1 MAGRAGVMGLRIT
14 RGNRA
19 AAFRMTARAVR
30 IGVYHGRM
38 IYRSGMVSGKA
49 ACVAVLAGAAA
60 IGTAEGTS
68 VVHDLGKTP
77 STGQAANRLMT
88 CGTCIM
94 DLVVTGGCRDIEC
107 RAAITL
113 GAGMTICTVCR
124 QRNCSGMIT
133 GITARVSMTLRTVSG
148 SCIVVRR
155 SNMVRFR
162 YRVKGTG
169 ITISRMT
176 G

>member
-14 RGNRA
+14 RGNRD
-19 AAFRMTARAVR
+19 AAFRMTGRAVR
-30 IGVYHGRM
+30 IGIYHG
-38 IYRSGMVSGKA
+38 GMVYRAMVSVKTAGM
-49 ACVAVLAGAAA
+49 AVFA
-60 IGTAEGTS
+60 GTAAVSAAKGT
-68 VVHDLGKTP
+68 VVIHYLDNTRG
-77 STGQAANRLMT
+77 TGQAANRLMT

-124 QRNCSGMIT
+124 LRNCSGMIT